1 MIWKIRASMLSL
13 DRPLIM
19 GILNVTPDSF
29 YDGGRFIDPD
39 KALAHAIRLFA
50 EGADL
55 IDVGAESSRPGSEAI
70 SEEEEWGRLELI
82 LKMILKTLHLPI
94 SIDTTKSGVARR
106 ALERG
111 AHIVNDASGL
121 KDDPLMADAVKEFGA
136 GLVVMHRRG
145 TPKTMQAMAEYGDVM
160 AEVSEELSQSLEIAE
175 ARGITREQIA
185 VDPGLGFAKTAAQS
199 LEMLDR
205 IGELKSFVRPI
216 LIGPSRKSF
225 IGEVTKQKP
234 EQRLYGTIAACV
246 MGFERGAHIFR
257 VHDAWAAK
265 EALLVAEAI
274 QKHTTEL
281 GPSAAVPG
289 LDELGAWL
297 LGSGA

>member
-1 MIWKIRASMLSL
+1 MLSL

-106 ALERG
+106 AL
-111 AHIVNDASGL
+111 
-121 KDDPLMADAVKEFGA
+121 
-136 GLVVMHRRG
+136 
-145 TPKTMQAMAEYGDVM
+145 
-160 AEVSEELSQSLEIAE
+160 
-175 ARGITREQIA
+175 
-185 VDPGLGFAKTAAQS
+185 
-199 LEMLDR
+199 
-205 IGELKSFVRPI
+205 
-216 LIGPSRKSF
+216 
-225 IGEVTKQKP
+225 
-234 EQRLYGTIAACV
+234 
-246 MGFERGAHIFR
+246 
-257 VHDAWAAK
+257 
-265 EALLVAEAI
+265 
-274 QKHTTEL
+274 
-281 GPSAAVPG
+281 
-289 LDELGAWL
+289 
-297 LGSGA
+297 